1 MNPCI
6 LHQTWKTKGPSKFDK
21 YVYSWTNCK
30 LLQRKFYDDNDI
42 VNYIKNNFPDFLN
55 FFLSMKNNIERV
67 DFFRYAVMFKEGGI
81 YADMD
86 TILINPKKLFY
97 LMNLDIVL
105 GFEIEKGSGKGNV
118 RTLISQCILMS
129 KPNNS
134 FWFDLMVFIQ
144 ENYNENKY
152 PTYNTGPDVVSSFIK
167 INKKKYK
174 LNFTNELVN
183 GGIIKHAVTGV
194 WRTKDMFLLKK
205 NCLICKQTPNLCFCY
220 NGLWFLNK

>member
-1 MNPCI
+1 SFKNDYCLFIIYYIMNPCI

-174 LNFTNELVN
+174 
-183 GGIIKHAVTGV
+183 
-194 WRTKDMFLLKK
+194 
-205 NCLICKQTPNLCFCY
+205 
-220 NGLWFLNK
+220 